1 MLEPD
6 VTDQASTCAAAND
19 CWNTSVIT
27 GLCKYKSGT
36 GHMSGSML
44 QHAQQVKDPCACGC
58 MFALIMIGPVSCV
71 LHLVSSSSF
80 S

>member
-1 MLEPD
+1 M
-6 VTDQASTCAAAND
+6 
-19 CWNTSVIT
+19 
-27 GLCKYKSGT
+27 GLCKYKSDT